1 MKKWMGVLCVVI
13 ALCFAVGMVYGQDKG
28 KKGKGGPR
36 AAGVFKSYTETEKD
50 NVKIKTL
57 VVTVK
62 KEGKDEDMTFNI
74 TTDTKV
80 TGGELANLKAG
91 DKVMV
96 AYNAENMNATAVM
109 IGGAGGEHKKKE

>member
-1 MKKWMGVLCVVI
+1 MKKWMGVLCVVV
-13 ALCFAVGMVYGQDKG
+13 ALCFAVGMAFGQDKG
-28 KKGKGGPR
+28 TKKGKGGPR
-36 AAGVFKSYTETEKD
+36 VAGVFKSYDKD
-50 NVKIKTL
+50 TNKL

-80 TGGELANLKAG
+80 TGGELTKLNAG